1 MSTLQIGPDSSG
13 QSVFLKDG
21 RVVPEL
27 DRDANQVIDCPKGT
41 LAPGRVNAHT
51 HLYSGLA
58 PLGIPAPE
66 PPPENFVQILE
77 RLWWK
82 LDVSL
87 DAHTLRAGARYYVAK
102 ALLKG
107 CTALVDHHESPNFIH
122 GSLDVLGNAC
132 TELGMR
138 ALLCYGAT
146 DRNRGTDEG
155 TAGLNECERFIEKN
169 HDSRIKGMVG
179 LHASFTASDET
190 MRRAGDMCRAL
201 NTGLHIHVAEDG
213 ADVVDAQKRGYSGP
227 VERLLAMEAIQP
239 GSLLIHG
246 VHLSPEQI
254 ELASKRGCWFTQN
267 PRSNANNKVGYPSG
281 LAASERVALGTDGF
295 PADMVEESEALHRIG
310 AEEGDEAAVLDARIE
325 GSRRLMA
332 EMFATPVDPFEEG
345 ALGDWIVLS
354 GKRVLHVVVDGEV
367 VVRDGL
373 LVAADIEQIEEEA
386 ARVAPHLWER
396 MARL

>member
-1 MSTLQIGPDSSG
+1 VSTLQIGPDSSG
-13 QSVFLKDG
+13 QSVFLRDG
-21 RVVPEL
+21 RVVAEL
-27 DRDANQVIDCPKGT
+27 DLDADQVLSCPQGT
-41 LAPGRVNAHT
+41 LAPGRVNGHT

-87 DAHTLRAGARYYVAK
+87 DAHTLRAGARYYVAH

-107 CTALVDHHESPNFIH
+107 CTSLVDHHESPNFIR

-132 TELGMR
+132 SELGMR

-146 DRNRGTDEG
+146 DRNGGAEEG
-155 TAGLNECERFIEKN
+155 LAGLKECERFIEKN
-169 HDSRIKGMVG
+169 HDSRLKGMVG
-179 LHASFTASDET
+179 LHASFTVSDET
-190 MRRAGDMCRAL
+190 MRTAGDMCRAL

-213 ADVVDAQKRGYSGP
+213 ADVVDAQERGYSGP
-227 VERLLAMEAIQP
+227 VERLLALEAIQP

-246 VHLSPEQI
+246 VHLSADQVEM
-254 ELASKRGCWFTQN
+254 AAKRGCWFTQN

-281 LAASERVALGTDGF
+281 LVASERVALGTDGF
-295 PADMVEESEALHRIG
+295 PADMTLESEALHRIG
-310 AEEGDEAAVLDARIE
+310 QDAGDEAAVLDARVE

-332 EMFATPVDPFEEG
+332 ELFNTPVDPFEEG
-345 ALGDWIVLS
+345 ALGDWIVFS
-354 GKRVLHVVVDGEV
+354 GTRAQHVVVDGEI
-367 VVRDGL
+367 VVRDGQL
-373 LVAADIEQIEEEA
+373 LAAEIEQIEEEA

>member
-13 QSVFLKDG
+13 QTVYLKDG

-27 DRDANQVIDCPKGT
+27 DRDAQQVIACPRAT
-41 LAPGRVNAHT
+41 IAPGRVNGHT
-51 HLYSGLA
+51 HLYSGLG
-58 PLGIPAPE
+58 PFGIPAPE
-66 PPPENFVQILE
+66 PPPENFVQRLQ

-87 DAHTLRAGARYYVAK
+87 DAHTLRAGARYYVAQ

-107 CTALVDHHESPNFIH
+107 CTSLVDHHESPNFIR

-146 DRNRGTDEG
+146 DRNRGTEEG
-155 TAGLNECERFIEKN
+155 NAGLKECERFIEKN
-169 HDSRIKGMVG
+169 FDPRIKGLVG
-179 LHASFTASDET
+179 LHASFTVSDET
-190 MRRAGDMCRAL
+190 MRRAGEMCRAL

-213 ADVVDAQKRGYSGP
+213 ADVVDAQERGYSGP

-246 VHLSPEQI
+246 VHLSAEQV

-267 PRSNANNKVGYPSG
+267 PRSNANNQVGYPSG
-281 LAASERVALGTDGF
+281 LSASERVALGTDGF
-295 PADMVEESEALHRIG
+295 PADMVEEAKALHRIG
-310 AEEGDEAAVLDARIE
+310 GEEGDDPAVLDARVE
-325 GSRRLMA
+325 GSRRLIA
-332 EMFATPVDPFEEG
+332 EMFSSPADPFEEG
-345 ALGDWIVLS
+345 ALGDWIVLN
-354 GKRVLHVVVDGEV
+354 GTRVQYVVVDGEV
-367 VVRDGL
+367 VVRDGQ
-373 LVAADIEQIEEEA
+373 LVAAEMEQIEEEA
-386 ARVAPHLWER
+386 ARVAPLLWER